1 MNTLLIIMGVSGCG
15 KSSVAQA
22 IAAQL
27 DYEYVEADDFHPQE
41 NQDHMASGLALSDV
55 MREPWIARLQS
66 HLKQSSKAGRNCVMS
81 FSGLRRQHRAKIRE
95 LPFISLFIHLKGE
108 RSLIAER
115 INARSNHFMP
125 VALLDSQ
132 FSALEPPSENEN
144 IIDVNIDQT
153 LECVVAD
160 SLASANHLIK

>member
-1 MNTLLIIMGVSGCG
+1 MGVSGCG

-27 DYEYVEADDFHPQE
+27 NYEYVEADDFHSQE
-41 NQDHMASGLALSDV
+41 NQDHMASGIPLTDT
-55 MREPWIARLQS
+55 MREPWVASLQS

-81 FSGLRRQHRAKIRE
+81 FSGLRHEHRTKIRI
-95 LPFISLFIHLKGE
+95 LPFNSLFIHLKGE
-108 RSLIAER
+108 KSLIAER

-125 VALLDSQ
+125 AALLDSQ
-132 FSALEPPSENEN
+132 FSVLEPPRENEN
-144 IIDVNIDQT
+144 IINVNIDQA

-160 SLASANHLIK
+160 SIAAASHLIK